1 MKRVAEAAEELDVSR
16 STVYNY
22 LKKLE
27 EELEPHLDEEEG
39 ATVISDEGVD
49 MISREMDK
57 VHGQTEISSQ
67 REGQPATEAEE
78 AAEDTAA
85 KDGSGE
91 VKEEEIVSS
100 EGKSDE
106 EEIKE
111 DDETDGT
118 VTGVRAEGALRQ
130 RVNSL
135 EDKVEELQKQL
146 RQRDEQL
153 KEQMEDIVNVTNT
166 LYEFTDHLDQQLSEM
181 KDMQSQTILEKIRGI
196 FSGADD
202 YS

>member
-49 MISREMDK
+49 LISREMDK